1 LKRTAGSPLPAVEIV
16 VMNAAASAAVDV
28 GSGRGS
34 RHGRSPAVG
43 HSPRRDTAG
52 SPSPAVEIVVMNAA
66 ASAAVVVGSGRG
78 SRRSHSPAVGH
89 SPRRAAGDGAAVSS
103 GGAAGGKSG

>member
-1 LKRTAGSPLPAVEIV
+1 LKR
-16 VMNAAASAAVDV
+16 
-28 GSGRGS
+28 
-34 RHGRSPAVG
+34 
-43 HSPRRDTAG
+43 TAG

-78 SRRSHSPAVGH
+78 SRRGRSPAVGN

-103 GGAAGGKSG
+103 AGAAGGESG